1 MGRINFIPL
10 TDWLSKLFNTIF
22 INTVLFPSYRH
33 SWFVK
38 RRSLVMLLLH
48 LAPVCGCW
56 LLRLLMMTTIMR
68 NKTQK
73 KPFYTN
79 SNSRNKT
86 QNLFTNRNCCNKSVL
101 TNQSL
106 FDGEAS
112 NKNSDFNH
120 EGPSNFN
127 CKLSV
132 LIIGLIVLSILSLIL
147 IDKQKLIPFTNYLYL
162 NVWCL
167 FFFYIFI

>member
-1 MGRINFIPL
+1 MERINFIPL

-33 SWFVK
+33 GWFVK
-38 RRSLVMLLLH
+38 HRCLVELLLH
-48 LAPVCGCW
+48 LAPVRGCW

-68 NKTQK
+68 NKTHK

-79 SNSRNKT
+79 TNSRNKT
-86 QNLFTNRNCCNKSVL
+86 QKKLFTNRNCCNKSVL

-147 IDKQKLIPFTNYLYL
+147 MDKQKLIPSRTIFIWTFD
-162 NVWCL
+162 VC
-167 FFFYIFI
+167 FFYIFI